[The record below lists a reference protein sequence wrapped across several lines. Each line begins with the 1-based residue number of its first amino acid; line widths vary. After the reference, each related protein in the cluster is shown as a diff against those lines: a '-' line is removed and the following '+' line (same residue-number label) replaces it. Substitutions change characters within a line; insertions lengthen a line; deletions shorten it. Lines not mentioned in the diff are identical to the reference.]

1 MSDDMKRLVA
11 ELERVLLER
20 GGSLDAP
27 ARDDLHERIE
37 RLKTVLDTATA
48 AEALRIKAEVLN
60 ILAVLLSFVTNVMS
74 LMK

>member
-27 ARDDLHERIE
+27 ARDDLNDRID
-37 RLKTVLDTATA
+37 RLKRALDMATA
-48 AEALRIKAEVLN
+48 AEALRMKAEVLN
-60 ILAVLLSFVTNVMS
+60 ILAVLLSLVTNVTS